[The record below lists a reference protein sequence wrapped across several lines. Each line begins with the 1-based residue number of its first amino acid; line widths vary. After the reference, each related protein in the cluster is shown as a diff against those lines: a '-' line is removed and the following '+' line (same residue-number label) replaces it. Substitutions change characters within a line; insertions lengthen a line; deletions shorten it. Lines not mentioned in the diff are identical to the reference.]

1 MPPAPSEQ
9 AAFFYD
15 SPLTPM
21 QPKIA
26 RRNPLQ
32 ANYDL
37 IVIGSGPAGHHA
49 AIQGAKLGKRVA
61 IVDARKCIGGVCIHT
76 GTVPSKTLR
85 EAVLYLS
92 GYRERGLY
100 GSSYSVKD
108 HISME
113 DLLFRTE
120 RVIQKESD
128 VYKLQFA
135 RNRVEVLEG
144 LASFVDEFTIS
155 VDGNTYNADKFV
167 IATGTVPAESA
178 DFPVNGESV
187 LNADGVFSLTKIPAT
202 M

>member
-1 MPPAPSEQ
+1 MQ
-9 AAFFYD
+9 AKF
-15 SPLTPM
+15 
-21 QPKIA
+21 
-26 RRNPLQ
+26 
-32 ANYDL
+32 DL

-61 IVDARKCIGGVCIHT
+61 IVDAKKCMGGVCVHT

-100 GSSYSVKD
+100 GSSYRVKD
-108 HISME
+108 RISME

-135 RNRVEVLEG
+135 RNHVEVLEG
-144 LASFVDEFTIS
+144 MASFVDEFSIY
-155 VDGNTYNADKFV
+155 VDGDTYNADKFV
-167 IATGTVPAESA
+167 IATGTVPAKSP
-178 DFPVNGESV
+178 DFPVNNTSIID
-187 LNADGVFSLTKIPAT
+187 ADGIFSLKTIPAT
-202 M
+202 MLVVASAELSVSNTRACSPHLEHA